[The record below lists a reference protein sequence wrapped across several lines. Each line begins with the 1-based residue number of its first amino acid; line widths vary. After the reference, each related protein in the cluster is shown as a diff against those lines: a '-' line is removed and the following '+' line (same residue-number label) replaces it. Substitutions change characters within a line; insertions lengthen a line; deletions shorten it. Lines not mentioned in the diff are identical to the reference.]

1 VPAALISKESEK
13 KKYVRVEK
21 VMQTTTARSA
31 VKVNIG
37 LDVFFTVCAR
47 MGKVNAWLF

>member
-13 KKYVRVEK
+13 KVCESGESHANNY
-21 VMQTTTARSA
+21 RSLSGESEH
-31 VKVNIG
+31 G

-47 MGKVNAWLF
+47 MGKVNAWLL